1 MNRTKEEC
9 KIKAPDHL
17 EGIPDTDAAI
27 TEASGD
33 EAEGVLLGGGS
44 RRLPPREAVEALGTG
59 AGAGDGEIVGVRLE
73 VELKDLEIGRRA
85 EGEIDGARHGAGG
98 EVGRVGREG
107 DKRRS
112 RGTLDAGHG
121 IAGAGALDRAL
132 ISYGKKGT
140 GSQIR
145 RASSISRLRLW
156 ETEKRRAAEIG
167 SESRFIWTVTTS
179 SNARHDL

>member
-9 KIKAPDHL
+9 KLKAPDHL

-44 RRLPPREAVEALGTG
+44 RRVPPREAVEALGTG

-73 VELKDLEIGRRA
+73 VELKDLEIGRGA
-85 EGEIDGARHGAGG
+85 EREIDGARHGAGG

-107 DKRRS
+107 DKRRP

-121 IAGAGALDRAL
+121 IARAGGPRSSTDLLREERNGIADPTRFFNLSPSVMGDGGEE
-132 ISYGKKGT
+132 SSGQGK
-140 GSQIR
+140 
-145 RASSISRLRLW
+145 
-156 ETEKRRAAEIG
+156 
-167 SESRFIWTVTTS
+167 
-179 SNARHDL
+179 